1 MMSRF
6 LCLSLLAALSSAQAQ
21 DAVEDRFHSIYK
33 NYNEKPL
40 SNEEWAKIVGE
51 KSSELAVVYVT
62 YKFSIK
68 GIWLSWRV
76 LVIETKLA

>member
-1 MMSRF
+1 MDHNLARCEGSSRIGE
-6 LCLSLLAALSSAQAQ
+6 LL
-21 DAVEDRFHSIYK
+21 E
-33 NYNEKPL
+33 
-40 SNEEWAKIVGE
+40 IVGE